1 MADAGGGVAGMVVP
15 SRTTGGGRN
24 VFGKRNPGLSLIPVA
39 FLFFAACGSSEES
52 RARAEEW
59 CRGKAVEAAA
69 QRIPVYGP
77 SAEEI
82 ERGHQAF
89 MRECMRN
96 QGY

>member
-1 MADAGGGVAGMVVP
+1 MAGLVAQPVE
-15 SRTTGGGRN
+15 GRN
-24 VFGKRNPGLSLIPVA
+24 VLDKRKPWLSLILVA

-69 QRIPVYGP
+69 QRIPVFRP
-77 SAEEI
+77 SADEI